1 MSDALPRE
9 IRCVLVPVGNARLLL
24 PNSTIAEVITQTRA
38 EPLLDAPAWL
48 LGRIAWRGWRVP
60 LVSFTQ
66 LAGLPEAD
74 AELSVRVA
82 VLKTLGG
89 DPRLP
94 FVAIVTQGFPRLT
107 VLNAELIIPTH
118 DGKPLPPGVRAQ
130 VLVRDDVAVI
140 PDIEWIEAT
149 VLELLAAGEPGA
161 TLAAHGTDM
170 APADGRQ
177 AAPGGDA
184 GPDGDRRAP
193 GYGADVSGWGATG
206 V

>member
-9 IRCVLVPVGNARLLL
+9 IRCVLVPVGNVRLLL
-24 PNSTIAEVITQTRA
+24 PNSTIAEVITQTRV
-38 EPLLDAPAWL
+38 EPMLNAPPWL

-94 FVAIVTQGFPRLT
+94 FVAVVTQGFPRLT

-118 DGKPLPPGVRAQ
+118 DGKPLPSGVRAQ

-140 PDIEWIEAT
+140 PDIEWIEAA
-149 VLELLAAGEPGA
+149 VLELLAAAGLGA
-161 TLAAHGTDM
+161 TPAADGTDTTHAEG
-170 APADGRQ
+170 AP
-177 AAPGGDA
+177 DA
-184 GPDGDRRAP
+184 GADHAGGARAP
-193 GYGADVSGWGATG
+193 GYGADVPGWDATG